1 MEDISPAVALT
12 LSLANTMC
20 ESGIS
25 STLDITELEN
35 VTDAVDMFG
44 DQKNQI
50 YSNGVVEHM
59 MEDVSE
65 EPEEKTLSEATS
77 LSSASDF
84 GATVQES
91 EEDEVLVSDATIISE
106 GLILVDARS
115 EISLPDTAEI
125 DSGRVLATAIILNE
139 TTIDQVP
146 AAEVLITSLNHDVD
160 MEVAASE
167 VVIRLPQQ
175 NHNVARGS
183 RSVYELDC
191 IPLWGTVSIC
201 GERPEMEDAVRA
213 LPQFLK
219 IPIKMLMGDHEG
231 MSPSLTHLTS
241 HFFGVYDGH
250 GGAQVADYC
259 HDRMHSA
266 LAEEIEWIKEELCER
281 NTGEGRQVQWEKVFA
296 DCYLKVDAEVKGKIN
311 RPVVGSSDKVV
322 LEAVSPETVGS
333 TAVVA
338 LVCSSHIIV
347 SNCGDSRAVLL
358 RGKESMPLS
367 VDHKPDREDEYA
379 RIERAGGK
387 VIQWQGAR
395 VSGVLAMS
403 RSIGDEYLEPYVIPD
418 PEVTFM
424 PRAREDECLILAS
437 DGLWDVMSN
446 QDACEFARKRILWWH
461 KKNGALPL
469 AERGVGEDPACQ
481 AAADYLSKVAL
492 QKGSKDN
499 ISIIVVDL
507 KAQRKF
513 KTRS

>member
-1 MEDISPAVALT
+1 MEEISPAVALT

-20 ESGIS
+20 DSGIS
-25 STLDITELEN
+25 STLDITELDN
-35 VTDAVDMFG
+35 VTDAVNMLC
-44 DQKNQI
+44 DQ
-50 YSNGVVEHM
+50 NGEVEYTM
-59 MEDVSE
+59 EEDVSE
-65 EPEEKTLSEATS
+65 EPEEKASSQSKTLS
-77 LSSASDF
+77 SDY
-84 GATVQES
+84 ALTVQES
-91 EEDEVLVSDATIISE
+91 ESEEDVLLSDAT
-106 GLILVDARS
+106 
-115 EISLPDTAEI
+115 
-125 DSGRVLATAIILNE
+125 
-139 TTIDQVP
+139 TIT
-146 AAEVLITSLNHDVD
+146 AEVLITSLN
-160 MEVAASE
+160 MEEVVTASE
-167 VVIRLPQQ
+167 VVISLPEE
-175 NHNVARGS
+175 NHHHNVARGGS

-191 IPLWGTVSIC
+191 IPLWGTVSIR
-201 GERPEMEDAVRA
+201 GERSEMEDAVRA
-213 LPQFLK
+213 LPRFLK
-219 IPIKMLMGDHEG
+219 IPIKMLMGGYQEG

-250 GGAQVADYC
+250 GGLQVADYC
-259 HDRMHSA
+259 HDRIHFA

-281 NTGEGRQVQWEKVFA
+281 DTWEGRLQVQWEKVFF
-296 DCYLKVDAEVKGKIN
+296 DCFLKVDDEVKGKIN
-311 RPVVGSSDKVV
+311 RPVVGAYEMV

-403 RSIGDEYLEPYVIPD
+403 RSIGDQYLEPYVIPE

-446 QDACEFARKRILWWH
+446 QDACEFARRRILWWH
-461 KKNGALPL
+461 RKNGALPL
-469 AERGVGEDPACQ
+469 AERGVGEDQACQ
-481 AAADYLSKVAL
+481 AAADYLSKLAL
-492 QKGSKDN
+492 QKGSRDN
-499 ISIIVVDL
+499 ISVIVVDL
-507 KAQRKF
+507 KAQRKL
-513 KTRS
+513 KIRA